1 MTSLAMI
8 LIPLNLIAI
17 GLYMRA
23 RIKGDL
29 RRVIIYQPGAVI
41 ISWSIAASSLLQ
53 QDANVAFTVVVLL
66 GMGIALVGDF
76 LNLDMENPKV
86 VLRGL
91 IIAVVAYL
99 TYGIGVTVI
108 SGFHPQDLIVGT
120 PLLIFYVVLM
130 RYLWPDLGDMRIPAL
145 FYGLVLPFTF
155 WRALSCFFGSEL
167 STLQAAFLSLGTLS
181 LYVGDI
187 EFAIHTYKRR
197 LSVMYGPILYAGGQ
211 LLIAVSTLF

>member
-8 LIPLNLIAI
+8 LIPLNLVAI

-23 RIKGDL
+23 RIQGDL
-29 RRVIIYQPGAVI
+29 ARVIIYQPGAVLL
-41 ISWSIAASSLLQ
+41 SLSIAASSLWQADTNPAL
-53 QDANVAFTVVVLL
+53 TLVVLS
-66 GMGIALVGDF
+66 GMAIALIGDF
-76 LNLDMENPKV
+76 LNLDMENPNV

-91 IIAVVAYL
+91 IIAVMAYL
-99 TYGIGVTVI
+99 SYGIGVTVI
-108 SGFHPQDLIVGT
+108 NGFHPQDLTVGA

-167 STLQAAFLSLGTLS
+167 STLQATFLSLGTLS
-181 LYVGDI
+181 LWVGDI

-197 LSVMYGPILYAGGQ
+197 LSVMYGPIFYAGGQ
-211 LLIAVSTLF
+211 LWIALSTLF

>member
-1 MTSLAMI
+1 MTSLAMF
-8 LIPLNLIAI
+8 LIPLNLVAI

-23 RIKGDL
+23 RIQGDL
-29 RRVIIYQPGAVI
+29 ARVIIYQPGAVI
-41 ISWSIAASSLLQ
+41 LSFSIAASSLWQADTNL
-53 QDANVAFTVVVLL
+53 AFTLVVLS
-66 GMGIALVGDF
+66 GMGIALIGDF
-76 LNLDMENPKV
+76 LNLDMENPNV

-99 TYGIGVTVI
+99 SYGIGVTVI
-108 SGFHPQDLIVGT
+108 NGFHPQDLTVGA

-181 LYVGDI
+181 LWVGDI

-197 LSVMYGPILYAGGQ
+197 LSVMFGPILYAGGQ
-211 LLIAVSTLF
+211 LWIALSTLF